1 MKIIVIQERRTFTL
15 EIDEDLD
22 VYEMADEM
30 KLLLYA
36 MMYHPDSIG
45 KVFVEEE

>member
-30 KLLLYA
+30 RILMLAMTYA
-36 MMYHPDSIG
+36 PETVD
-45 KVFVEEE
+45 KVFSEE

>member
-1 MKIIVIQERRTFTL
+1 MENRKVVIEVP
-15 EIDEDLD
+15 EELD

-36 MMYHPDSIG
+36 MMYHPDSIS